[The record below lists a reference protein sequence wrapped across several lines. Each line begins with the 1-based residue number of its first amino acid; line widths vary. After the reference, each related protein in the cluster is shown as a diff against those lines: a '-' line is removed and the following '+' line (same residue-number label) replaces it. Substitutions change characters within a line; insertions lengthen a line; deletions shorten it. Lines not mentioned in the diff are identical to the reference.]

1 MQFFFNP
8 FAKKGTG
15 PGPQNI
21 QIYVC
26 PSSDSTCNR
35 EEKSLHHIAMVA
47 KFPDD
52 KQIKSHLKSE
62 FALFETSVILF
73 NLSSVGKI
81 FWVKSERTVSR
92 RRK

>member
-1 MQFFFNP
+1 MSCAIFSNP

-15 PGPQNI
+15 YGTQNI

-52 KQIKSHLKSE
+52 NKSKV
-62 FALFETSVILF
+62 T
-73 NLSSVGKI
+73 
-81 FWVKSERTVSR
+81 
-92 RRK
+92 